1 MAFTSNRGVR
11 IHWQAR
17 GVGAPLLLV
26 MGHRFS
32 SALWYPVLDA
42 LAARHRVIWF
52 DNRGAGETDTVK
64 GFALSDMTDDALAVM
79 DAAGIE
85 KAHVFGVSM
94 GGVIA
99 LDMAVRA
106 PQRMISLIVGCSGIL
121 SAEKPRMPK
130 LLLALYYLPPFLLKR
145 LTPSRGGDKG
155 YGSAATPEA
164 IATDLAMLAKD
175 PFTVKGVVA
184 QAVAVAEHV
193 QTAEA
198 VAGVTLPALVL
209 HGGDDSLV
217 PIKWGE
223 ELAAT
228 LPNCTFVRLD
238 GAGHNFLVA
247 AREKTLQALNAFI
260 DRVDQSGG
268 KRADF

>member
-1 MAFTSNRGVR
+1 VAFTSNKGVR
-11 IHWQAR
+11 IHWQER
-17 GVGAPLLLV
+17 GAGSPILLV

-52 DNRGAGETDTVK
+52 DNRGTGETDTAK

-79 DAAGIE
+79 DAAGVE
-85 KAHVFGVSM
+85 RAHVFGVSM
-94 GGVIA
+94 GGVIV
-99 LDMAVRA
+99 LDMAIRA
-106 PQRMISLIVGCSGIL
+106 PDRVISLIVGCSGIL

-130 LLLALYYLPPFLLKR
+130 LLLALYYLPPFLLKL

-155 YGSAATPEA
+155 YGSAASPEM

-184 QAVAVAEHV
+184 QAVAVAGHV
-193 QTAEA
+193 QKAEA
-198 VAGVTLPALVL
+198 VAGVTAPSLVL

-228 LPNCTFVRLD
+228 LPNGAFVRLE

-247 AREKTLQALNAFI
+247 AREKTLKALEAFI
-260 DRVDQSGG
+260 DRVDRSEGET
-268 KRADF
+268 R